1 MRMRSMSKHKTSH
14 SPMVR
19 ACTCDHDDG
28 TTHTMRMI
36 KVLRSTKCPIPR
48 SLCAHTSFFPRKKH
62 TALASLKSTYG
73 ECALIAARPSV
84 CVYMCGCIVWLRL
97 LCLAGP
103 CDALKFSFGGGSE
116 MSSTHVSLPEPYAYV
131 LRGDEYFGLNL
142 HLIDLR
148 GVPEADV
155 QSCVQCEC
163 AYLNEIKHGEYDESS
178 NKYPAEGGGAQCCFG
193 GMQCESSLPDE
204 DLAQYYFKYEI
215 KYEAFDASKHVP
227 VYTSVLSASS
237 DSARACHVE
246 FNPPVCSDGDHG
258 EGPESDH
265 TFGSCIDEDTAVTE
279 FKWQV
284 NSDIN
289 AIWSFGHVHI
299 GSLDGVHTRIV
310 EPVVSTEK
318 SSIDGKDV
326 TYMIERDL
334 CISEPFYG
342 EPGSVEDSFVAGI
355 VTCDHMNGNEPT
367 RIPKGSVIS
376 VRGRYNGKHDA
387 AFYPEYV
394 DESDPLGSN
403 EVKFG
408 APYHGSMVY
417 FTLFYTFA
425 DPQTGYS
432 QFGDVISA

>member
-1 MRMRSMSKHKTSH
+1 MTLQNHHWIATDLMLPPVSNEDAYAEYVEAQDK
-14 SPMVR
+14 
-19 ACTCDHDDG
+19 
-28 TTHTMRMI
+28 
-36 KVLRSTKCPIPR
+36 
-48 SLCAHTSFFPRKKH
+48 SF
-62 TALASLKSTYG
+62 AN
-73 ECALIAARPSV
+73 
-84 CVYMCGCIVWLRL
+84 
-97 LCLAGP
+97 GP

-116 MSSTHVSLPEPYAYV
+116 MSSTHVSLPDPYAYV